1 MLHQLDAGWMGDG
14 EIVGGEVRQYEV
26 DEAFIL
32 ASSPDERQRE
42 LRRSVGF
49 GTVALVPLN
58 ARGQTSGLLAVART
72 RGCAPFDDGDLAL
85 LTDLA
90 ERVATALDN
99 ATLLEREQA
108 NRARLEVLQRATAAL
123 SAAATPEQV
132 AATATEQFAGLARAG
147 AVTLWLLHG
156 TGDDAVLEP
165 VEATA
170 GPASPAGRIAVTEPV
185 APAEAARTRGPVSA
199 EPGDD
204 TPDCIPLVAAGA
216 CVGVVGLGGQRDV
229 RTGAARAA
237 LTVLAKLCAQAL
249 QRAGLLAAESAARR
263 TAEEFGEV
271 VGALSGAT
279 RLVDVAD
286 VVLDHAV
293 RLGASSA
300 AVLLRVAEHLDVLAA
315 RGTDA
320 VPAEARRLPLDAEHP
335 AAHAARTGEPLW
347 EGGGPDAG
355 GLVAVPL
362 ALGGPTRPMGAIVL
376 RFADGRP
383 TFTPQERAAVLTLA
397 GQCAQALDRAR
408 LHQAEHDVADVLQRS
423 LLPAALPALPRLAV
437 AGGTCPARSTSPPAA
452 TGTTCCRST
461 SDRVAVVVGDVVG
474 HGAAALP

>member
-1 MLHQLDAGWMGDG
+1 M
-14 EIVGGEVRQYEV
+14 
-26 DEAFIL
+26 
-32 ASSPDERQRE
+32 
-42 LRRSVGF
+42 
-49 GTVALVPLN
+49 
-58 ARGQTSGLLAVART
+58 
-72 RGCAPFDDGDLAL
+72 
-85 LTDLA
+85 
-90 ERVATALDN
+90 
-99 ATLLEREQA
+99 
-108 NRARLEVLQRATAAL
+108 
-123 SAAATPEQV
+123 
-132 AATATEQFAGLARAG
+132 
-147 AVTLWLLHG
+147 
-156 TGDDAVLEP
+156 
-165 VEATA
+165 
-170 GPASPAGRIAVTEPV
+170 TEPV
-185 APAEAARTRGPVSA
+185 APAEAARTREPVWA
-199 EPGDD
+199 EPGSDD
-204 TPDCIPLVAAGA
+204 PRLHPPGRRRRAASASSGSA
-216 CVGVVGLGGQRDV
+216 EQRDV

-320 VPAEARRLPLDAEHP
+320 VPAAARRLPLDAEHP

-347 EGGGPDAG
+347 EGGGPTRG

-383 TFTPQERAAVLTLA
+383 AFSPQERAAVLTLA

-423 LLPAALPALPRLAV
+423 LLPAGPAGPAPARAWPS
-437 AGGTCPARSTSPPAA
+437 GTCPARSASPPAA

-461 SDRVAVVVGDVVG
+461 STGSRWSSATSSGTG
-474 HGAAALP
+474 RPRPR